1 MENVKIRALRPDEVE
16 VRAANLTA
24 KGAQFLIYKDA
35 RVDKRILDETFGI
48 FGWRNRYETI
58 NNHLYCTV
66 DIWDENKKEWIS
78 KCDCGTESN
87 TEKEKGEASDA
98 FKRACF
104 NIGIGREL
112 YTKIFIF
119 IAGITKPDPGRA
131 GKFLLVNPYEK
142 YSVSEMLVDKVREK
156 ITRLAIQDSKGK
168 NVFLWEENAKP
179 PERPAQ
185 PAAPKNVGQNPVNPP
200 SRVEKESDRP
210 IPPEELPVGPQT
222 ITREQGE
229 KLLHEFEEKFGKCTK
244 NSDSVKA
251 LTDFLKDYGVKKLWD
266 LPRDCYEGA
275 MAKIRADEH
284 TVRLPQAS

>member
-1 MENVKIRALRPDEVE
+1 MEKVKIRALRPDEVE
-16 VRAANLTA
+16 VRAANVTA

-58 NNHLYCTV
+58 NNNLYCTV
-66 DIWDENKKEWIS
+66 DIWDEDKKEWIS

-119 IAGITKPDPGRA
+119 IAGITKPDPKRD
-131 GKFLLVNPYEK
+131 GKFILANPYEK
-142 YSVSEMLVDKVREK
+142 YSVAEMRVDEVREK

-168 NVFLWEENAKP
+168 IVFLWEESQNAGQKP
-179 PERPAQ
+179 VKPSAQ
-185 PAAPKNVGQNPVNPP
+185 AEKAP
-200 SRVEKESDRP
+200 DRP
-210 IPPEELPVGPQT
+210 IPPEELPAEPPMAET

-229 KLLHEFEEKFGKCTK
+229 MLLREFEEKFGKCTK
-244 NSDSVKA
+244 NSDSAKA
-251 LTDFLKDYGVKKLWD
+251 LKDFLECYGVKKLWD
-266 LPRDCYEGA
+266 LPCDCYEDA
-275 MAKIRADEH
+275 MAKIRAAEYA
-284 TVRLPQAS
+284 VGLPQAS

>member
-1 MENVKIRALRPDEVE
+1 MEQVKIRALRPDEVE

-48 FGWRNRYETI
+48 FGWRNRYEVI
-58 NNHLYCTV
+58 NDNLYCTV
-66 DIWDENKKEWIS
+66 DIWDAEKKEWIS

-104 NIGIGREL
+104 NVGIGREL

-119 IAGITKPDPGRA
+119 IAGITKPDPKRD
-131 GKFLLVNPYEK
+131 GKFILANPYEK
-142 YSVSEMLVDKVREK
+142 YSVAEMRVDEVREK

-168 NVFLWEENAKP
+168 IVFLWEESQNAGQKP
-179 PERPAQ
+179 V
-185 PAAPKNVGQNPVNPP
+185 KP
-200 SRVEKESDRP
+200 SARAEKTPDRP
-210 IPPEELPVGPQT
+210 IPLEELPAEPPMAET

-229 KLLHEFEEKFGKCTK
+229 MLLREFEEAFGKCRENPDAK
-244 NSDSVKA
+244 RK
-251 LTDFLKDYGVKKLWD
+251 LKELLADYGIKMLWD
-266 LPRDCYEGA
+266 LPCGYYEDA
-275 MAKIRADEH
+275 MAKIRADAPIRE
-284 TVRLPQAS
+284 AS

>member
-1 MENVKIRALRPDEVE
+1 MEQVKIRALRPDEVE

-48 FGWRNRYETI
+48 FGWRNRYEVI
-58 NNHLYCTV
+58 NDNLYCTV
-66 DIWDENKKEWIS
+66 DIWDAEKKEWIS

-104 NIGIGREL
+104 NVGIGREL

-119 IAGITKPDPGRA
+119 IAGITKPDPKRD
-131 GKFLLVNPYEK
+131 GKFILANPYEK
-142 YSVSEMLVDKVREK
+142 YSVAEMRVDEVREK

-168 NVFLWEENAKP
+168 IVFLWEESQNAGQKP
-179 PERPAQ
+179 V
-185 PAAPKNVGQNPVNPP
+185 KP
-200 SRVEKESDRP
+200 SARAEKTPDRP
-210 IPPEELPVGPQT
+210 IPLEELPAEPPMAET

-229 KLLHEFEEKFGKCTK
+229 MLLRTFEEAFGKCRENPDAK
-244 NSDSVKA
+244 RK
-251 LTDFLKDYGVKKLWD
+251 LKEILADYGVKILWD
-266 LPRDCYEGA
+266 LPCGYYEDA
-275 MAKIRADEH
+275 MAKIRADAPIRE
-284 TVRLPQAS
+284 AS